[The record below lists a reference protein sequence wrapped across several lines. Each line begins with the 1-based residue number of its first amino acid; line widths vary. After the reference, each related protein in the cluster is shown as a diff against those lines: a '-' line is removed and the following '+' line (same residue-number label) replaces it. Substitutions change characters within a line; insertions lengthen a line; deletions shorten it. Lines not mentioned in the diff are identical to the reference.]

1 MPMTDDPMSAMK
13 ERRTPSK
20 DGRLGQKE
28 GWEAGKQLQKHPVK
42 SLGCILHL
50 HFENLDKA
58 FAPFGADWQDNDA
71 ANWMEWDRMGWDG
84 MGCNAMVWDGGNSF
98 GCLCLTDR
106 SFNQ

>member
-1 MPMTDDPMSAMK
+1 M
-13 ERRTPSK
+13 
-20 DGRLGQKE
+20 
-28 GWEAGKQLQKHPVK
+28 EAGRQLENIQSK

-71 ANWMEWDRMGWDG
+71 AGT
-84 MGCNAMVWDGGNSF
+84 ATQAADGGNSF